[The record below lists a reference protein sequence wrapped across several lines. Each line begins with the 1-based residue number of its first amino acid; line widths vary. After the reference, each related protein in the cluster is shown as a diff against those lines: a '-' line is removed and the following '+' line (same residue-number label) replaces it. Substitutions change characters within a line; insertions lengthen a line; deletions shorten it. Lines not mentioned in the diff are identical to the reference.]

1 MNDEDWNLYRGL
13 SVNDISDDESTEL
26 KLQELDNELREI
38 DDGNTY
44 YLFRFRLKN
53 LEKQLSSILFGDF

>member
-38 DDGNTY
+38 DDSNTY